1 MNTFYIQVNRNPNAL
16 ASLKAI
22 FNQYGVIYT
31 DRQLTPPKYIYV
43 SYTGNGS
50 YYARNQNLVSGV
62 FVYDALQDLGSIVDI
77 FANKIAKNI
86 KFDLTYRKSDGT
98 VDDYQI
104 LDIQE
109 SDSERI
115 IANVFNR
122 GIRHFKWSG
131 IRSLTAVK

>member
-1 MNTFYIQVNRNPNAL
+1 MSAFYIQLNRNPNAL

-22 FNQYGVIYT
+22 FNQYGVVYT
-31 DRQLTPPKYIYV
+31 DRQLTVPKFIYV
-43 SYTGNGS
+43 YESYGTF
-50 YYARNQNLVSGV
+50 YACAQNLTSGV

-77 FANKIAKNI
+77 FANKVAKNI
-86 KFDLTYRKSDGT
+86 KFELVYRKSDGT

-104 LDIQE
+104 LNIQE